1 MEKMFLQKYMRTAFF
16 ITSLLLF
23 NRFLFNFERIKDILF
38 LKENQRLFDIYKI
51 GKITKY
57 AM

>member
-1 MEKMFLQKYMRTAFF
+1 MFLQKYMRTAFF